1 MYQGKPYPISEQ
13 NGFQLYPMNEK
24 PSGNGS
30 MHACRYDFCMHIHQV
45 RDHHMFY
52 QETYS
57 TVVVGYGII
66 IATWRYAPHWLS
78 FISYLKHA
86 NNKVVPPSGE
96 ITGANKKQNN

>member
-1 MYQGKPYPISEQ
+1 MRVDMTFVCTCFTKKLIPPV
-13 NGFQLYPMNEK
+13 L
-24 PSGNGS
+24 
-30 MHACRYDFCMHIHQV
+30 
-45 RDHHMFY
+45 
-52 QETYS
+52 
-57 TVVVGYGII
+57 VGYGII